1 LVARATEIIRRE
13 YGMNQLTF
21 PDLMV
26 ILINLDRSVQRREQM
41 EERLKELGLGYIR
54 MPAVDGAAEW
64 EKLQQS
70 VDIPTFQR
78 NVGRDV
84 LKGEIGCYHSHLQAW
99 AMFLETG
106 KQTLLVLED
115 DVVFGS
121 DFLNAIS
128 IALENKDK
136 WDILNLNKIRA
147 KQPVRQAR
155 LAEYCLNAYIGPL
168 TGMGAYLISSRTVAK
183 LDPALMPITMP
194 IDLALDRIH
203 IHHQR
208 RYGLEPFPSYV
219 DDENQSTITGNSF
232 NKVKKYKWYLRMPTF
247 RRRLGDIFKKLLY
260 LFQTGQIFPTYKL

>member
-1 LVARATEIIRRE
+1 MTASA
-13 YGMNQLTF
+13 F

-41 EERLKELGLGYIR
+41 EQRLKELGLGYVR
-54 MPAVDGAAEW
+54 MPAVDGTAEW

-70 VDIPTFQR
+70 VDIPAFQR

-106 KQTLLVLED
+106 QQTLLVLED
-115 DVVFGS
+115 DVVFGP
-121 DFLNAIS
+121 DFLNAMS

-147 KQPVRQAR
+147 KQPVCQAK
-155 LAEYCLNAYIGPL
+155 LDGYSLNAYIGPL
-168 TGMGAYLISSRTVAK
+168 TGMGAYLISSRTAATLGPK
-183 LDPALMPITMP
+183 LMPIILP

-208 RYGLEPFPSYV
+208 RYGFEPFPSYV
-219 DDENQSTITGNSF
+219 DDENQSTITGSSF
-232 NKVKKYKWYLRMPTF
+232 NTVKKYSWYLRMPTF
-247 RRRLGDIFKKLLY
+247 SRRLTDLFKKLIY
-260 LFQTGQIFPTYKL
+260 LFQTGQIFAIYKP